1 MNDKPSRKL
10 KSSDAEALIKEVI
23 DNIQTSWEH
32 DRDNR
37 EEAAKDL
44 TMLAGDQWP
53 ESVRRERE
61 AARRPM
67 LTINRLPQFV
77 RQITN
82 DIRQADIAIKVVP
95 EDDDQDPAL
104 AEIYDGII
112 RQIQYRSSARHVY
125 STAAEHQ
132 ASCGIGWWR
141 VSSDYADDMV
151 FDQEIKLSVV
161 KNPLSVYCDPGAILP
176 DRSDAMWIA
185 VTEMVP
191 KSTFERRY
199 PKAKA
204 VEVTT
209 PTSGYDRPFYWSTTD
224 NVRIAEYWRKTR
236 VTKQLALLE
245 TGETIDITGKGE
257 AELGQLPIV
266 RTRDCETHKVEQYI
280 ISGAEVLEGP
290 YEWAGKYIPLVPVIG
305 GEFPL
310 ENKLYRYGAIRFARD
325 PQQLYNFY
333 RTATAES
340 IALAPKAPYLATPN
354 MIGPFKAMWD
364 TANTQNNPYLLYKP
378 DPEAP
383 GAAPKREHP
392 PEMPTALMQ
401 EAQVASDDMK
411 GTTGI
416 YDAALGDKSN
426 ETAGIA
432 ISRRQA
438 ESDVANYHFSD
449 NLQRSLEYCGRILI
463 DLIPKIYD
471 NERVIRL
478 LGPEASNDEQKF
490 VRINQVAYSDMGEP
504 VVFNDLS
511 AASFDVRVTVG
522 RSYATKRIEAANS
535 MIEFMRAV
543 PQAAPVIGD
552 LLAKA
557 MDWPEAD
564 EIARRLKNMV
574 PPALLADPNKP
585 ETMPPPQEPD
595 PMMVADVELKRAQAT
610 KASAEALKA
619 QLEAAAMEQGGVQ
632 PQLVEPEIVDPAG
645 MAVKQAAA
653 RKAMADAEVAEL
665 NVEKTRR
672 EIERGDH
679 EMAEK
684 QEAKGK
690 ETEREDKAAQ
700 SNDELRQM
708 VAQMIKLQTA
718 PKRIVRDENGRPAGV
733 ETVLDQLQGA
743 E

>member
-1 MNDKPSRKL
+1 MNNKPSRKL
-10 KSSDAEALIKEVI
+10 NQIDSEALIKEVV
-23 DNIQTSWEH
+23 DHIQTSWEH

-44 TMLAGDQWP
+44 SMLAGDQWP
-53 ESVRRERE
+53 ESVRKERE

-141 VSSDYADDMV
+141 VSSDYADDMA
-151 FDQEIKLSVV
+151 FDQELKISVV
-161 KNPLSVYCDPGAILP
+161 KNPLSVYCDPGANLP

-185 VTEMVP
+185 VTEMLP
-191 KSTFERRY
+191 KETFKRKY
-199 PKAKA
+199 PKAKE

-209 PTSGYDRPFYWSTTD
+209 PTSGYDRPFYWSTSDT
-224 NVRIAEYWRKTR
+224 VRIAEYWRKTR
-236 VTKQLALLE
+236 ITKTLALLE
-245 TGETIDITGKGE
+245 TGETIDVTGKGE

-266 RTRDCETHKVEQYI
+266 RTRPCETHKVEQFI
-280 ISGAEVLEGP
+280 ISGSEILEGP
-290 YEWAGKYIPLVPVIG
+290 YEWAGKFIPLVPVIG

-310 ENKLYRYGAIRFARD
+310 ENKVYRYGAIRFARD

-383 GAAPKREHP
+383 GAAPRREHP

-449 NLQRSLEYCGRILI
+449 NLQRSLEHCGRILI

-478 LGPEASNDEQKF
+478 LGPAASQDEQKF

-511 AASFDVRVTVG
+511 AASFDIRVTVG

-543 PQAAPVIGD
+543 PQAASVIGD

-564 EIARRLKNMV
+564 EIARRLRNMV
-574 PPALLADPNKP
+574 PPALLADPKKP
-585 ETMPPPQEPD
+585 ETMPPTEEPD
-595 PMMVADVELKRAQAT
+595 PLMLADLELKKAQAAKT
-610 KASAEALKA
+610 MADAMKT
-619 QLEAAAMEQGGVQ
+619 QLEAAALEQGGVQ
-632 PQLVEPEIVDPAG
+632 PQLVEPAD

-653 RKAMADAEVAEL
+653 RKAMADADVAEL

-672 EIERGDH
+672 EIERGGH
-679 EMAEK
+679 EIAEK

-690 ETEREDKAAQ
+690 EVEREGKTAQ
-700 SNDELRQM
+700 IQEELRQM
-708 VAQMIKLQTA
+708 FAQIINMQLSPT
-718 PKRIVRDENGRPAGV
+718 RIIGDENERRAGV
-733 ETVLDQLQGA
+733 ETVLEEAIQ
-743 E
+743 